1 MVDVQCPRS
10 SLPPPLLDAQSS
22 FSAFTSD
29 PQYWSSEHS
38 NSKRRNI
45 SQDLHSISYVGAY
58 RSSPP
63 PAARTAIKETRH
75 GIAAPGGLVLP
86 LRDMNPNNSTAHHQ
100 TQYNGYIPAISA
112 LAPQTQHAASEPQ
125 SRASSRPPS
134 GRHIS
139 AENTPTGAKHV
150 VENPVF
156 LLPEDAS
163 GKGSN
168 NGIVSYLQ
176 LPTSITKS
184 KGSLAE
190 FAAQVSFRRIT
201 APAASTNTGRLR
213 VSSGL
218 RQALPWPISKVDLHH
233 HNLFRNCSTKHILRL
248 VS

>member
-45 SQDLHSISYVGAY
+45 SQDIRSISYLGAY
-58 RSSPP
+58 RSSSPP
-63 PAARTAIKETRH
+63 TARTVIKESQH
-75 GIAAPGGLVLP
+75 GISAPGSLVLP
-86 LRDMNPNNSTAHHQ
+86 LRDMNLNNFTAHHPNQYQ
-100 TQYNGYIPAISA
+100 TYIPAISA
-112 LAPQTQHAASEPQ
+112 LPPQTQQAASEPQ

-134 GRHIS
+134 SRHIS
-139 AENTPTGAKHV
+139 SEDTPTGAKHV

-163 GKGSN
+163 GKSSN

-176 LPTSITKS
+176 LPTSITES

-190 FAAQVSFRRIT
+190 FAAQVSFRCVR
-201 APAASTNTGRLR
+201 ALSASTNIGRLL
-213 VSSGL
+213 VSFGL
-218 RQALPWPISKVDLHH
+218 RPAQPWPTSKVETHH
-233 HNLFRNCSTKHILRL
+233 HNLFRNY
-248 VS
+248 

>member
-45 SQDLHSISYVGAY
+45 SQDIRSISYVDAY

-63 PAARTAIKETRH
+63 PAARAVIKESQH
-75 GIAAPGGLVLP
+75 GNSAPGSLILP
-86 LRDMNPNNSTAHHQ
+86 LRDMSLNNLTAHNPN
-100 TQYNGYIPAISA
+100 QYNAYIPAFSA

-134 GRHIS
+134 ARHIS
-139 AENTPTGAKHV
+139 SEDTPTGAKHV

-176 LPTSITKS
+176 LPTSITES

-190 FAAQVSFRRIT
+190 FAAQVSLRCIT
-201 APAASTNTGRLR
+201 ARAALPNMGRLR

-218 RQALPWPISKVDLHH
+218 KLARPWHTLKVEVHH
-233 HNLFRNCSTKHILRL
+233 HNLFRNCSTKHIPRL

>member
-29 PQYWSSEHS
+29 PQYWSSDHS

-45 SQDLHSISYVGAY
+45 GQDLHSISYVGAY

-63 PAARTAIKETRH
+63 PAARTVTEETQH
-75 GIAAPGGLVLP
+75 GFPAPGSLVLP
-86 LRDMNPNNSTAHHQ
+86 LRDMNLNNFNANHPAQFSS
-100 TQYNGYIPAISA
+100 YIPAISA
-112 LAPQTQHAASEPQ
+112 LAPQTQHPASEPQ

-134 GRHIS
+134 GRQIS

-176 LPTSITKS
+176 LPTSITES

-190 FAAQVSFRRIT
+190 FAAQVSSQVIT
-201 APAASTNTGRLR
+201 APAALANIGRLL
-213 VSSGL
+213 VYSGL
-218 RQALPWPISKVDLHH
+218 RLAQ
-233 HNLFRNCSTKHILRL
+233 R
-248 VS
+248 